1 MLREGENGGIMKKYV
16 IIPDVTCDLS
26 LELRE
31 HFGLEEY
38 IPSYVHIDDR
48 QMQTTLDWSL
58 IGRSEFYKLLLN
70 KRVTVSSA
78 AASPDEYFAVF
89 EKYAK
94 LGYDILS
101 MSISSK
107 ISGTYNIACSA
118 AKRTVEAYP
127 ECRVECIDTLRMS
140 GSFGLLI
147 AYALELQKEGRDL
160 DTVVAWVNENRH
172 RVHQMGPIDD
182 MTFIARRGKVS
193 AGKAFMGNLVGVKP
207 MGDSN
212 RDGYVSVLGKVKG
225 ISKALDA
232 TVGYIERVAEN
243 ISSQYI
249 FVMHS
254 DRERYA
260 LELKDRIEAKFE
272 TKGVF
277 VSDVFDAC
285 GTNIGPGMIAVYFL
299 GAPISDDCAVEK
311 DALTAVISELSN
323 R

>member
-1 MLREGENGGIMKKYV
+1 MKKYI

-26 LELRE
+26 PELRE
-31 HFGLEEY
+31 RFGLEEY
-38 IPSYVHIDDR
+38 ISGYVHMDDR
-48 QMQTTLDWSL
+48 QLKTTLDWSL
-58 IGRSEFYKLLLN
+58 IGREEFYKYLLN
-70 KRVTVSSA
+70 KKVSVSSA
-78 AASPDEYFAVF
+78 AASPDEYYEMF

-94 LGYDILS
+94 LGYDIIS

-118 AKRTVEAYP
+118 AQRIMADYP
-127 ECRVECIDTLRMS
+127 DCRVECVDTLRMS
-140 GSFGLLI
+140 GSFGLLV
-147 AYALELQKEGRDL
+147 AYALELQSNGAEFDA
-160 DTVVAWVNENRH
+160 VVNWLNENRH

-182 MTFIARRGKVS
+182 MTFIARRGKIS

-212 RDGYVSVLGKVKG
+212 PDGYVTVLGKVKG

-232 TVGYIERVAEN
+232 TVGYIERVAED

-249 FVMHS
+249 FVMHTN
-254 DRERYA
+254 RERYA
-260 LELKDRIEAKFE
+260 LDLKEKIEAKFE

-277 VSDVFDAC
+277 VGDVFDAC

-299 GAPISDDCAVEK
+299 GAPISEDCVAERE
-311 DALTAVISELSN
+311 AFTAVTSELK
-323 R
+323 